1 MQVQVEAL
9 GMSRALALLGG
20 HRHRGS
26 SSRRVKNVNGRGGMQ
41 HAFGAIRLV
50 VPNHSKYAQ
59 YSSRH
64 SSWRWC

>member
-26 SSRRVKNVNGRGGMQ
+26 SSRRVKNKM
-41 HAFGAIRLV
+41 V
-50 VPNHSKYAQ
+50 VEEYNMLLGQ
-59 YSSRH
+59 
-64 SSWRWC
+64 